1 MKKEYIHIVNGEG
14 GIYLDIVEKLFG
26 KEEVRKTIRE
36 DFNKVKKELLLSN
49 IDYADLR
56 KVLIPF
62 ANAFSYFFSKKDLP
76 NYMYFSK
83 IYKQIILMLSKQ
95 EKAIFLCG
103 DLMYDYS
110 MNNEIKDLFEKYEIN
125 CKDFEES
132 DFCNVIIVGITIN
145 SANKIS
151 EMLKE
156 KFKAYRGYCNI
167 TNPSKM
173 KEFCFS
179 FAIQKSIKIGYKLIH
194 SCPDEYDKSNYSGF
208 CIKENTELSKY
219 TLVPIIEELYGS
231 FLTFRPFIDKIPKK
245 ELLYSLNAFYD
256 LDDIKKATE
265 YAHSLNKK
273 VYVTVNIVFH
283 NENLEGLKDYLLY
296 LENVN
301 VDGIIASD
309 IVVLKMIKDLKLKT
323 KVILSTQASTLNSFT
338 AEFYK
343 DFGVDQIV
351 LAREA
356 LTSDIKAIKGKT
368 GLELECF
375 VHGAMCMSISGKC
388 ILSSFMTGR
397 DSNRGGCAQIC
408 RWVFNEDKT
417 PFTMTP
423 KDLNMIENIKEMIDL
438 GVTTFKVEGRMRSI
452 YYISTV
458 ILCYRKIIDKI
469 LNNNLTEKDK
479 SYYLK
484 ILNRVANRDSA
495 PQFFK
500 NLPSVNDQYYNLR
513 DEESNQDFLGIVKSY
528 DENTHIAVIEER
540 NFFRKGDNIQF
551 FGPNTETFDYTVNEI
566 YNENDE
572 LIEKANMPRMI
583 IKLKV
588 DRHLNENDLLRVKIN

>member
-1 MKKEYIHIVNGEG
+1 MI
-14 GIYLDIVEKLFG
+14 
-26 KEEVRKTIRE
+26 
-36 DFNKVKKELLLSN
+36 ELLAPAGDFERL
-49 IDYADLR
+49 
-56 KVLIPF
+56 KF
-62 ANAFSYFFSKKDLP
+62 AFSYGADAV
-76 NYMYFSK
+76 YFGG
-83 IYKQIILMLSKQ
+83 Q
-95 EKAIFLCG
+95 
-103 DLMYDYS
+103 
-110 MNNEIKDLFEKYEIN
+110 
-125 CKDFEES
+125 
-132 DFCNVIIVGITIN
+132 
-145 SANKIS
+145 
-151 EMLKE
+151 
-156 KFKAYRGYCNI
+156 
-167 TNPSKM
+167 
-173 KEFCFS
+173 
-179 FAIQKSIKIGYKLIH
+179 
-194 SCPDEYDKSNYSGF
+194 NYS
-208 CIKENTELSKY
+208 L
-219 TLVPIIEELYGS
+219 
-231 FLTFRPFIDKIPKK
+231 RA
-245 ELLYSLNAFYD
+245 NAKNFD
-256 LDDIKKATE
+256 LEDIKKATE

-296 LENVN
+296 LESVN

-356 LTSDIKAIKGKT
+356 LTSDIKAIKDKT

-408 RWVFNEDKT
+408 RWVFNEDT
-417 PFTMTP
+417 APFTMTP

-469 LNNNLTEKDK
+469 LNNTLTEEDK

-484 ILNRVANRDSA
+484 ILNRVANRESA

-500 NLPSVNDQYYNLR
+500 SFPSVNDQYYNLR

-540 NFFRKGDNIQF
+540 NFFKKGDNIEF

-566 YNENDE
+566 YNEKDE
-572 LIEKANMPRMI
+572 LIEKANIPRMI
-583 IKLKV
+583 VKLKV
-588 DRHLNENDLLRVKIN
+588 DTHLNENDLLRVKIN

>member
-1 MKKEYIHIVNGEG
+1 MI
-14 GIYLDIVEKLFG
+14 
-26 KEEVRKTIRE
+26 
-36 DFNKVKKELLLSN
+36 ELLAPAGDFERL
-49 IDYADLR
+49 
-56 KVLIPF
+56 KF
-62 ANAFSYFFSKKDLP
+62 AFSYGADAV
-76 NYMYFSK
+76 YFGG
-83 IYKQIILMLSKQ
+83 Q
-95 EKAIFLCG
+95 
-103 DLMYDYS
+103 
-110 MNNEIKDLFEKYEIN
+110 
-125 CKDFEES
+125 
-132 DFCNVIIVGITIN
+132 
-145 SANKIS
+145 
-151 EMLKE
+151 
-156 KFKAYRGYCNI
+156 
-167 TNPSKM
+167 
-173 KEFCFS
+173 
-179 FAIQKSIKIGYKLIH
+179 
-194 SCPDEYDKSNYSGF
+194 NYS
-208 CIKENTELSKY
+208 L
-219 TLVPIIEELYGS
+219 
-231 FLTFRPFIDKIPKK
+231 RA
-245 ELLYSLNAFYD
+245 NAKNFD
-256 LDDIKKATE
+256 LEDIKNATE

-296 LENVN
+296 LESVN

-356 LTSDIKAIKGKT
+356 LTSDIKAIKDKT

-408 RWVFNEDKT
+408 RWVFNEDT
-417 PFTMTP
+417 APFTMTP
-423 KDLNMIENIKEMIDL
+423 KDLNMIENIKEMINL

-469 LNNNLTEKDK
+469 LNNTLTEEDK

-484 ILNRVANRDSA
+484 ILNRVANRESA

-500 NLPSVNDQYYNLR
+500 SLPSVNDQYYNLR

-540 NFFRKGDNIQF
+540 NFFKKGDNIQF

-572 LIEKANMPRMI
+572 LIEKANIPRMI
-583 IKLKV
+583 VKLKV
-588 DRHLNENDLLRVKIN
+588 DTHLNENDLLRVKIN

>member
-1 MKKEYIHIVNGEG
+1 MI
-14 GIYLDIVEKLFG
+14 
-26 KEEVRKTIRE
+26 
-36 DFNKVKKELLLSN
+36 ELLAPAGDFERLKFAFL
-49 IDYADLR
+49 YGADAVYFGGQNYSLR
-56 KVLIPF
+56 
-62 ANAFSYFFSKKDLP
+62 ANAKNF
-76 NYMYFSK
+76 
-83 IYKQIILMLSKQ
+83 
-95 EKAIFLCG
+95 
-103 DLMYDYS
+103 
-110 MNNEIKDLFEKYEIN
+110 
-125 CKDFEES
+125 
-132 DFCNVIIVGITIN
+132 
-145 SANKIS
+145 
-151 EMLKE
+151 
-156 KFKAYRGYCNI
+156 
-167 TNPSKM
+167 
-173 KEFCFS
+173 
-179 FAIQKSIKIGYKLIH
+179 
-194 SCPDEYDKSNYSGF
+194 
-208 CIKENTELSKY
+208 
-219 TLVPIIEELYGS
+219 
-231 FLTFRPFIDKIPKK
+231 
-245 ELLYSLNAFYD
+245 D

-283 NENLEGLKDYLLY
+283 NENLDGLKDYLLY

-356 LTSDIKAIKGKT
+356 LTNDIKAIKGKT

-408 RWVFNEDKT
+408 RWVFNEGIA

-469 LNNNLTEKDK
+469 LNNNLTER
-479 SYYLK
+479 
-484 ILNRVANRDSA
+484 IN
-495 PQFFK
+495 
-500 NLPSVNDQYYNLR
+500 
-513 DEESNQDFLGIVKSY
+513 
-528 DENTHIAVIEER
+528 HII
-540 NFFRKGDNIQF
+540 
-551 FGPNTETFDYTVNEI
+551 
-566 YNENDE
+566 
-572 LIEKANMPRMI
+572 
-583 IKLKV
+583 
-588 DRHLNENDLLRVKIN
+588 

>member
-1 MKKEYIHIVNGEG
+1 MIKLLAPAGDFERLKFAFLYGADAVYFG
-14 GIYLDIVEKLFG
+14 GQNY
-26 KEEVRKTIRE
+26 
-36 DFNKVKKELLLSN
+36 S
-49 IDYADLR
+49 LR
-56 KVLIPF
+56 
-62 ANAFSYFFSKKDLP
+62 ANAKNF
-76 NYMYFSK
+76 
-83 IYKQIILMLSKQ
+83 
-95 EKAIFLCG
+95 
-103 DLMYDYS
+103 
-110 MNNEIKDLFEKYEIN
+110 
-125 CKDFEES
+125 
-132 DFCNVIIVGITIN
+132 
-145 SANKIS
+145 
-151 EMLKE
+151 
-156 KFKAYRGYCNI
+156 
-167 TNPSKM
+167 
-173 KEFCFS
+173 
-179 FAIQKSIKIGYKLIH
+179 
-194 SCPDEYDKSNYSGF
+194 
-208 CIKENTELSKY
+208 
-219 TLVPIIEELYGS
+219 
-231 FLTFRPFIDKIPKK
+231 
-245 ELLYSLNAFYD
+245 D

-356 LTSDIKAIKGKT
+356 LTSDIKAIKHKT

-408 RWVFNEDKT
+408 RWFFNEGIA

-469 LNNNLTEKDK
+469 LNNTLTEEDK

-500 NLPSVNDQYYNLR
+500 SLPSVNDQYYNLR

-551 FGPNTETFDYTVNEI
+551 FGPNTETFDYIVNEI

>member
-1 MKKEYIHIVNGEG
+1 MI
-14 GIYLDIVEKLFG
+14 
-26 KEEVRKTIRE
+26 
-36 DFNKVKKELLLSN
+36 ELLAPAGDFERL
-49 IDYADLR
+49 
-56 KVLIPF
+56 KF
-62 ANAFSYFFSKKDLP
+62 AFSYGADAV
-76 NYMYFSK
+76 YFGG
-83 IYKQIILMLSKQ
+83 Q
-95 EKAIFLCG
+95 
-103 DLMYDYS
+103 
-110 MNNEIKDLFEKYEIN
+110 
-125 CKDFEES
+125 
-132 DFCNVIIVGITIN
+132 
-145 SANKIS
+145 
-151 EMLKE
+151 
-156 KFKAYRGYCNI
+156 
-167 TNPSKM
+167 
-173 KEFCFS
+173 
-179 FAIQKSIKIGYKLIH
+179 
-194 SCPDEYDKSNYSGF
+194 NYS
-208 CIKENTELSKY
+208 L
-219 TLVPIIEELYGS
+219 
-231 FLTFRPFIDKIPKK
+231 RA
-245 ELLYSLNAFYD
+245 NAKNFD
-256 LDDIKKATE
+256 LEDIKKATE

-296 LENVN
+296 LESVN

-356 LTSDIKAIKGKT
+356 LTSDIKAIKDKT

-408 RWVFNEDKT
+408 RWVFNEDT
-417 PFTMTP
+417 APFTMTP
-423 KDLNMIENIKEMIDL
+423 KDLNMIENIKEMINL

-469 LNNNLTEKDK
+469 LNNTLTEEDK

-484 ILNRVANRDSA
+484 ILNRVANRESA

-500 NLPSVNDQYYNLR
+500 SLPSVNDQYYNLR

-540 NFFRKGDNIQF
+540 NFFKKGDNIQF

-566 YNENDE
+566 YNEKDE
-572 LIEKANMPRMI
+572 LIEKANIPRMI
-583 IKLKV
+583 VKLKV
-588 DRHLNENDLLRVKIN
+588 DTHLNENDLLRVKIN

>member
-1 MKKEYIHIVNGEG
+1 MM
-14 GIYLDIVEKLFG
+14 
-26 KEEVRKTIRE
+26 
-36 DFNKVKKELLLSN
+36 ELLSPAGDFERLKFALR
-49 IDYADLR
+49 YGADAVYIGGKNYSLR
-56 KVLIPF
+56 
-62 ANAFSYFFSKKDLP
+62 ANAINFT
-76 NYMYFSK
+76 N
-83 IYKQIILMLSKQ
+83 
-95 EKAIFLCG
+95 E
-103 DLMYDYS
+103 
-110 MNNEIKDLFEKYEIN
+110 EIKEA
-125 CKDFEES
+125 
-132 DFCNVIIVGITIN
+132 T
-145 SANKIS
+145 
-151 EMLKE
+151 
-156 KFKAYRGYCNI
+156 KF
-167 TNPSKM
+167 
-173 KEFCFS
+173 
-179 FAIQKSIKIGYKLIH
+179 
-194 SCPDEYDKSNYSGF
+194 
-208 CIKENTELSKY
+208 
-219 TLVPIIEELYGS
+219 
-231 FLTFRPFIDKIPKK
+231 
-245 ELLYSLNAFYD
+245 
-256 LDDIKKATE
+256 
-265 YAHSLNKK
+265 AHSLNKK

-356 LTSDIKAIKGKT
+356 LTSDIKAIKDKT

-408 RWVFNEDKT
+408 RWVFNEGIA

-469 LNNNLTEKDK
+469 LNNNLTENDK
-479 SYYLK
+479 AYYLK
-484 ILNRVANRDSA
+484 ILNRVANRESA

-500 NLPSVNDQYYNLR
+500 GLPSVNDQYYNLR

-540 NFFRKGDNIQF
+540 NFFKKGDNIQF
-551 FGPNTETFDYTVNEI
+551 FGPNTETFDYIVNEI

>member
-1 MKKEYIHIVNGEG
+1 MI
-14 GIYLDIVEKLFG
+14 
-26 KEEVRKTIRE
+26 
-36 DFNKVKKELLLSN
+36 ELLAPAGDFERL
-49 IDYADLR
+49 
-56 KVLIPF
+56 KF
-62 ANAFSYFFSKKDLP
+62 AFSYGADAV
-76 NYMYFSK
+76 YFGG
-83 IYKQIILMLSKQ
+83 Q
-95 EKAIFLCG
+95 
-103 DLMYDYS
+103 
-110 MNNEIKDLFEKYEIN
+110 
-125 CKDFEES
+125 
-132 DFCNVIIVGITIN
+132 
-145 SANKIS
+145 
-151 EMLKE
+151 
-156 KFKAYRGYCNI
+156 
-167 TNPSKM
+167 
-173 KEFCFS
+173 
-179 FAIQKSIKIGYKLIH
+179 
-194 SCPDEYDKSNYSGF
+194 NYS
-208 CIKENTELSKY
+208 L
-219 TLVPIIEELYGS
+219 
-231 FLTFRPFIDKIPKK
+231 RA
-245 ELLYSLNAFYD
+245 NAKNFD
-256 LDDIKKATE
+256 LEDIKKATE

-296 LENVN
+296 LESVN

-356 LTSDIKAIKGKT
+356 LTSDIKAIKDKT

-408 RWVFNEDKT
+408 RWVFNEDT
-417 PFTMTP
+417 APFTMTP
-423 KDLNMIENIKEMIDL
+423 KDLNMIENIKEMINL

-469 LNNNLTEKDK
+469 LNNTLTEEDK

-484 ILNRVANRDSA
+484 ILNRVANRESA

-500 NLPSVNDQYYNLR
+500 SLPSVNDQYYNLR

-540 NFFRKGDNIQF
+540 NFFKKGDNIQF

-572 LIEKANMPRMI
+572 LIEKANIPRMI
-583 IKLKV
+583 VKLKV
-588 DRHLNENDLLRVKIN
+588 DTHLNENDLLRVKIN

>member
-62 ANAFSYFFSKKDLP
+62 ANAFSYFFSTKDLP

-103 DLMYDYS
+103 DLIYDYS

-194 SCPDEYDKSNYSGF
+194 SCPDEYDKSDYSGF
-208 CIKENTELSKY
+208 CIKENTELSQY

-231 FLTFRPFIDKIPKK
+231 FLTFRPFIGKTPKK

-256 LDDIKKATE
+256 LDDIKKPKIIVANE
-265 YAHSLNKK
+265 KLNYCTKHINS
-273 VYVTVNIVFH
+273 TFTIEEIQNNIAKMIDTNQISHMAFT
-283 NENLEGLKDYLLY
+283 NLEVEDSIDFNIPY
-296 LENVN
+296 
-301 VDGIIASD
+301 
-309 IVVLKMIKDLKLKT
+309 
-323 KVILSTQASTLNSFT
+323 
-338 AEFYK
+338 YK
-343 DFGVDQIV
+343 D
-351 LAREA
+351 
-356 LTSDIKAIKGKT
+356 SK
-368 GLELECF
+368 
-375 VHGAMCMSISGKC
+375 
-388 ILSSFMTGR
+388 
-397 DSNRGGCAQIC
+397 
-408 RWVFNEDKT
+408 
-417 PFTMTP
+417 
-423 KDLNMIENIKEMIDL
+423 
-438 GVTTFKVEGRMRSI
+438 I
-452 YYISTV
+452 YTIACKWNFST
-458 ILCYRKIIDKI
+458 
-469 LNNNLTEKDK
+469 
-479 SYYLK
+479 
-484 ILNRVANRDSA
+484 
-495 PQFFK
+495 
-500 NLPSVNDQYYNLR
+500 
-513 DEESNQDFLGIVKSY
+513 
-528 DENTHIAVIEER
+528 
-540 NFFRKGDNIQF
+540 
-551 FGPNTETFDYTVNEI
+551 NEI
-566 YNENDE
+566 Y
-572 LIEKANMPRMI
+572 LITITKQ
-583 IKLKV
+583 
-588 DRHLNENDLLRVKIN
+588 HC